1 MSLAKVLV
9 LEDDHFARITISSL
23 LSYQGF
29 SVVGSVETAEEALT
43 LQSKYLPEVLLADLD
58 LGVGPSG
65 IDVAHRMR
73 EFNPLLGVVI
83 LTTFTDPRLLDVN
96 TLRPPQGSLFFTKAK
111 LDQVSTL
118 ATAILRVKNRPF
130 AAISRKTSDESMSDA
145 QLQILKMVS
154 EGFTTAKIAELRGVS
169 EKSVEAHLSKIHSL
183 LGLERRKDLNPRVQL
198 TRAYMALTG
207 KGRAPDE

>member
-65 IDVAHRMR
+65 IDRR
-73 EFNPLLGVVI
+73 RSEIGSPLSS
-83 LTTFTDPRLLDVN
+83 
-96 TLRPPQGSLFFTKAK
+96 Q
-111 LDQVSTL
+111 
-118 ATAILRVKNRPF
+118 
-130 AAISRKTSDESMSDA
+130 
-145 QLQILKMVS
+145 
-154 EGFTTAKIAELRGVS
+154 
-169 EKSVEAHLSKIHSL
+169 
-183 LGLERRKDLNPRVQL
+183 
-198 TRAYMALTG
+198 
-207 KGRAPDE
+207 